1 MSFKQQEPGL
11 WVGSLVP
18 EEGSLARIWRE
29 HGAKVIVGHPTFHN
43 EGTIGAQLRSG
54 ISGAQRNFGGR
65 PVSFVVT
72 DGSWT

>member
-43 EGTIGAQLRSG
+43 EGTIGAQ
-54 ISGAQRNFGGR
+54 RNFGGR